1 VKLPDNSHSSPIQM
15 PAAAERSLRR
25 ATRQTLTSFASL
37 RKALREH
44 VESQR
49 REHALVEIEIQL
61 RALVAHVRR
70 ELPIAPAD
78 AGSQDNLSEHV
89 MEWTETFFRAPRDH
103 T

>member
-1 VKLPDNSHSSPIQM
+1 MTLPVHTHNSSIQM
-15 PAAAERSLRR
+15 PAAVERSLRR
-25 ATRQTLTSFASL
+25 ATRQTLTSFATL

-44 VESQR
+44 VERKR
-49 REHALVEIEIQL
+49 RDHALVEIEIEL
-61 RALVAHVRR
+61 RALVAHVRA

-89 MEWTETFFRAPRDH
+89 MEWTDAFFRAPRDH